1 VIPDTV
7 AAASAVDVAICTF
20 RRPSLADAM
29 RSAAACPV
37 PPGMSVRIVVI
48 DNDDTP
54 SARPL
59 VEAVAAGLAVPVT
72 YVHAP
77 GRNISIARN
86 AALDAAEARFVA
98 FIDDDESATPAWL
111 SALLAVQSSEQADAV
126 LGPVDAVYRDGAPAW
141 LRGGHFHDTRP
152 VVVGGRILT
161 GYTCNVLIDRASP
174 AVRGRRFRVE
184 LGRSGGEDTAWFQGL
199 TDAGGRIA
207 YAPEAL
213 LFDPVPENRE
223 SLGWLLRRRYR
234 FGQTHGRILRE
245 RGLGAGRT
253 AVEIAKAS
261 SKALACL
268 AVAVPLLPA
277 ATTSRTWLLRGA
289 LHVGTASAL
298 LGSRDLQLYG
308 TPNGADAPSA

>member
-1 VIPDTV
+1 VTGTPVQATTT
-7 AAASAVDVAICTF
+7 VDVAICTF
-20 RRPSLADAM
+20 RRPSVADTL
-29 RSAAACPV
+29 RSVAGCEL
-37 PPGMSVRIVVI
+37 PPGTSLRIVVV

-54 SARPL
+54 SARPF
-59 VEAVAAGLAVPVT
+59 VAAVAADVPVPVT

-98 FIDDDESATPAWL
+98 FIDDDETATPQWL
-111 SALLAVQSSEQADAV
+111 SSLLATQAREAADAV

-141 LRGGHFHDTRP
+141 LRAGNVHDTRP
-152 VVVGGRILT
+152 VVVGGRIVT

-184 LGRSGGEDTAWFQGL
+184 LGRSGGEDTTWFQGL

-207 YAPEAL
+207 YAPDAL
-213 LFDPVPENRE
+213 LYDPVPPSRE
-223 SLGWLLRRRYR
+223 SLGWLMRRRYR

-245 RGLGAGRT
+245 RGLGTGAT
-253 AVEIAKAS
+253 VVETGKAMA
-261 SKALACL
+261 KALACFV
-268 AVAVPLLPA
+268 VAVPLLPA
-277 ATTSRTWLLRGA
+277 TSAFRTWLLRGA

-308 TPNGADAPSA
+308 SPDGADAPTA